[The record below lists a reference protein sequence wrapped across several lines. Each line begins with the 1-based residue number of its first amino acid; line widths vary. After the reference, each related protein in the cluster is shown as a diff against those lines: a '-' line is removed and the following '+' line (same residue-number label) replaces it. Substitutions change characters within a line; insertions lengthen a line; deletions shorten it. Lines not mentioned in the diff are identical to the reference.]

1 MICFVFLN
9 LFSSENRNPINL
21 FRLLISNIKLAILNM
36 YQYVLRRAI
45 LLPGDKKEEGD
56 EENAVPE
63 QLSSII
69 AHIEDLEMVN
79 ARVRVSDLSDGYMD
93 PLASDKSELRLDY

>member
-1 MICFVFLN
+1 
-9 LFSSENRNPINL
+9 
-21 FRLLISNIKLAILNM
+21 M

-56 EENAVPE
+56 DENKAVPE
-63 QLSSII
+63 QLSAII

-79 ARVRVSDLSDGYMD
+79 ARVRVSDLADGYMD

>member
-1 MICFVFLN
+1 M
-9 LFSSENRNPINL
+9 

-36 YQYVLRRAI
+36 YQYVIKRAI
-45 LLPGDKKEEGD
+45 LLPGDKKEDG
-56 EENAVPE
+56 EEEKPVGE
-63 QLSSII
+63 QLSAII

-79 ARVRVSDLSDGYMD
+79 KRVRESDHSAGYME